1 VIGLLL
7 ALHTADA
14 APAHSVA
21 LDIGRMGSNHRGA
34 NMLGYDA
41 LATYG
46 FRMVYDL
53 ERWPALD
60 LTGGLRFSE
69 RRTNVMIYDDVLY
82 QEVGEFESRWFHNT
96 AALGFRLQGQ
106 TGWEGFQ
113 PYVRGMG
120 SLETAVLRLDEDLD
134 DKENVNRLREVAL
147 APGVELVAGVD
158 IVTAPFGMD
167 VGPDVSPVLFLEM
180 GWNRTGLFDL
190 EEVGEMQFG
199 GYVIRS
205 GIGIAF

>member
-1 VIGLLL
+1 MIGLLL
-7 ALHTADA
+7 ALNTADA

-21 LDIGRMGSNHRGA
+21 LDVGRMDSSHRGNA
-34 NMLGYDA
+34 MLGYDA

-46 FRMVYDL
+46 LRMVYDL

-60 LTGGLRFSE
+60 VTAGLRFSE
-69 RRTNVMIYDDVLY
+69 RRTSVMIYDNVSYEDVG
-82 QEVGEFESRWFHNT
+82 QFESRWFHNT
-96 AALGFRLQGQ
+96 AALGLRLQGH

-120 SLETAVLRLDEDLD
+120 SLETGVLRLDEDLD

-167 VGPDVSPVLFLEM
+167 VGPDISPVLYLET

-190 EEVGEMQFG
+190 EEVGEMRFG
-199 GYVIRS
+199 GFVIR
-205 GIGIAF
+205 GGVGVAF